1 MNRLHTTYLHYTKS
15 LLVVSSKT
23 GIASIFCWDMK
34 KTTHNRTDMALLGLL
49 EVVDDLGDVG
59 VHLVKVGVLGGCL
72 PVLAASHGVHNVLS
86 EKE

>member
-1 MNRLHTTYLHYTKS
+1 M
-15 LLVVSSKT
+15 VSSKT
-23 GIASIFCWDMK
+23 GIGSIFSWDIK
-34 KTTHNRTDMALLGLL
+34 KTTRNRTDRALLGLL

>member
-1 MNRLHTTYLHYTKS
+1 MHYTNS
-15 LLVVSSKT
+15 LLVVSGET
-23 GIASIFCWDMK
+23 GIANIFSWDMK
-34 KTTHNRTDMALLGLL
+34 KTTRNRTDRALLGLL

>member
-1 MNRLHTTYLHYTKS
+1 M
-15 LLVVSSKT
+15 
-23 GIASIFCWDMK
+23 
-34 KTTHNRTDMALLGLL
+34 LGLL
-49 EVVDDLGDVG
+49 EVVDGLGDVG

>member
-1 MNRLHTTYLHYTKS
+1 MDNCTR
-15 LLVVSSKT
+15 
-23 GIASIFCWDMK
+23 
-34 KTTHNRTDMALLGLL
+34 NRTDRALLGLL

-86 EKE
+86 ENE

>member
-1 MNRLHTTYLHYTKS
+1 M
-15 LLVVSSKT
+15 VSGKT

-34 KTTHNRTDMALLGLL
+34 KIHEIGQTKHCSALLGLL

>member
-1 MNRLHTTYLHYTKS
+1 MVSGIDRHSKHI
-15 LLVVSSKT
+15 LLGHEKNT
-23 GIASIFCWDMK
+23 R
-34 KTTHNRTDMALLGLL
+34 NRTDKALLCLL

-59 VHLVKVGVLGGCL
+59 VNLVKVGVLGGCL